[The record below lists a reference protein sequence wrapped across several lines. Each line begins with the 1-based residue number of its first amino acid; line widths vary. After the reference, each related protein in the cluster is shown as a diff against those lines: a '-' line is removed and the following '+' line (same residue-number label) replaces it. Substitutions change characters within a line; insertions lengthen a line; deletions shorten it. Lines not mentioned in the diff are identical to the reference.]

1 MFELETNITKEF
13 ILSKISQEQIFEHY
27 GISVKKGLFCSP
39 SIIRVDKQPTCS
51 FYKNNKGDLIYKD
64 FAGPSFNVFS
74 LVMFLFNCSYYKALK
89 IIANDFN
96 LVSFPKIEKNIAK
109 IEYTGTII
117 KETEKSKITVEIK
130 DFTEK
135 ELEWWNSFGISLKTL
150 EKFKVYSIKSIFLN
164 GNYFDSSTEKTP
176 VYGYFGG
183 FDSNSDELWRL
194 YFPTK
199 RKFRFLSNWSSTQ
212 WQGSK
217 QLPKDGDH
225 CIISKALKDVMCLYE
240 FGFIATAPTSENI
253 IITEA
258 KYNKL
263 KDKFKTIIVFFD
275 NDLAG
280 VRSAKKYK
288 KAFPE
293 IRCVFIKR
301 SFAKDI
307 SDMYK
312 KVSTSVFWKVVEE
325 LNTIVLDKEIRK
337 TKHFYVF

>member
-13 ILSKISQEQIFEHY
+13 ILSKVSQEQIFEHY

-183 FDSNSDELWRL
+183 FDSNGDELWRL

-199 RKFRFLSNWSSTQ
+199 RKFRFLSNWSKSLI
-212 WQGSK
+212 QGSK
-217 QLPKDGDH
+217 QIPKNGDF
-225 CIISKALKDVMCLYE
+225 IVITKSLKDVMALWE
-240 FGFIATAPTSENI
+240 FGIIAVAPNSENLFL
-253 IITEA
+253 TEKQYA
-258 KYNKL
+258 KL
-263 KDKFKTIIVFFD
+263 KLNFKKVFLLYD
-275 NDLAG
+275 LDLAG
-280 VRSAKKYK
+280 I
-288 KAFPE
+288 KAS
-293 IRCVFIKR
+293 KR
-301 SFAKDI
+301 
-307 SDMYK
+307 
-312 KVSTSVFWKVVEE
+312 
-325 LNTIVLDKEIRK
+325 IRK
-337 TKHFYVF
+337 EFPDIQILFMPYKSKCKDFSDYVKKHKTTTVFKLIDKAKEYYLK